1 MSKRV
6 KQIAGC
12 DLPNGERLALRR
24 VEYRFGPTLLSS
36 HIELSRGDA
45 VLATGP
51 ADIISMLHVLGLS
64 AANER
69 WMLGHLREA
78 VKS

>member
-6 KQIAGC
+6 KNIAGC
-12 DLPNGERLALRR
+12 DLPSGERLALRR
-24 VEYRFGPTLLSS
+24 VEDRIGPALISTHLELLRR
-36 HIELSRGDA
+36 ET

-51 ADIISMLHVLGLS
+51 TDIIAILHVLSLS

-78 VKS
+78 VRS